1 MQTACKVVK
10 NGSKN
15 YVEYA
20 LLKWI
25 QKRKPMN
32 DWKNVFKHLNMGF
45 NNMKKILSKHCECSS
60 LYPKKLTSKLF
71 KNNELKVIQITI
83 HID

>member
-1 MQTACKVVK
+1 
-10 NGSKN
+10 
-15 YVEYA
+15 
-20 LLKWI
+20 
-25 QKRKPMN
+25 MN

-45 NNMKKILSKHCECSS
+45 NNTKKILSKHCECSP

-71 KNNELKVIQITI
+71 KNNELKVIQNTI